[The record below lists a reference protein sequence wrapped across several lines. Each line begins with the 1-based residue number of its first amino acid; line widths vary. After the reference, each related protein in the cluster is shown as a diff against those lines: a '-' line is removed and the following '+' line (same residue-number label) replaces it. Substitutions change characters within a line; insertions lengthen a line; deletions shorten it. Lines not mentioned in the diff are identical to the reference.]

1 MSILVPAALVFSAII
16 PIILLFYFMRPRRQE
31 RVVSSTLLW
40 RLALQDLQASRP
52 WQRLRITPLLLLQ
65 LLAAIFIVLV
75 LTRPAIF
82 TNNPLGGDTVIV
94 LQASASMQATDVAP
108 NRFENARSTISD
120 LIDEMGPTDQLSLIE
135 MARTPQVL
143 IANSADKAQLHNAL
157 QHARVTNQ
165 NADLEQALSLA
176 TSLIEGHAHAQVLV
190 VGDGHVQN
198 PDQGLV
204 VPFPVRYMRVGTNA
218 PNVAFTALDSRVVQ
232 GKLTAFAQ
240 VANFSPQQRSVPVE
254 LYADNRLV
262 GVQTAVLSAGGT
274 EALQWT
280 NVPSNARML
289 HAHLLSQDAMS
300 IDHDSWSIIGGS
312 MPGRVLLVTQN
323 NALLKAAL
331 RIQPNINLYETT
343 PDKYVDT
350 GTFDLTVFDGYIPP
364 KLPNGSLFI
373 VNPPNGT
380 YPFGTSGQET
390 AVSHINAGND
400 PLNLLNAVDLG
411 SIHVLRSS
419 HQLKLAS
426 WMSPLITAPETP
438 LLAVGENASQ
448 RVAVLGFDLHDSDL
462 PLQYSFP
469 VLISNLV
476 NWFLPQPVGNNG
488 QVTAGTPVSIQS
500 WPGADKITIT
510 SPDGKSVQVGPPVTP
525 YSNTNQVGIYQV
537 SQHVRGQTLNGAFT
551 VNLFD
556 PQQSN
561 LTPAPALPVVNS
573 TNFAPGSATV
583 SHELREIW
591 PWIAALLLLI
601 LCAEWWLF
609 SRSYQPQGAT
619 SERRHTTG
627 AAKSSSSQF
636 ARWQQQLTERYQY
649 LRRQMVRT
657 TRKAKN
663 RLTRRKG
670 EKHANV

>member
-1 MSILVPAALVFSAII
+1 MSILVPAAFVFSAII
-16 PIILLFYFMRPRRQE
+16 PIILLLYFMRPRRQE

-82 TNNPLGGDTVIV
+82 TNNPLGGDTVII

-108 NRFENARSTISD
+108 NRFESARGTISD
-120 LIDEMGPTDQLSLIE
+120 LIDEMGPADQLSLIE

-143 IANSADKAQLHNAL
+143 IANSADKTQLHNAL
-157 QHARVTNQ
+157 QRARVTNQ
-165 NADLEQALSLA
+165 DADLEQALSLA
-176 TSLIEGHAHAQVLV
+176 TSLIEGHANAQVLV
-190 VGDGHVQN
+190 VGDGHVEN

-204 VPFPVRYMRVGTNA
+204 VPFPVRYLRVGTNA

-262 GVQTAVLSAGGT
+262 GVQTALLPAGGT
-274 EALQWT
+274 AALQWR
-280 NVPSNARML
+280 NVPSKARML

-300 IDHDSWSIIGGS
+300 VDHDSWSIVGGS

-323 NALLKAAL
+323 NALLQAAL
-331 RIQPNINLYETT
+331 RIQPNVNLYETT
-343 PDKYVDT
+343 PNKYADT
-350 GTFDLTVFDGYIPP
+350 GTFDLTVFDGYVPP
-364 KLPNGSLFI
+364 KLPSGSIFI

-390 AVSHINAGND
+390 GISHINAGND
-400 PLNLLNAVDLG
+400 PLNLLNEVDLG

-419 HQLKLAS
+419 HQLKLAP

-438 LLAVGENASQ
+438 LLAVGENGGQ
-448 RVAVLGFDLHDSDL
+448 RVAVLGFDLHDSDFA
-462 PLQYSFP
+462 LQYSFP
-469 VLISNLV
+469 VLINNLV
-476 NWFLPQPVGNNG
+476 NWFLPQPVGSNG
-488 QVTAGTPVSIQS
+488 QVTPGTPVTIQS

-510 SPDGKSVQVGPPVTP
+510 SPDGKSTQVGPPVMP
-525 YSNTNQVGIYQV
+525 YANTNQVGVYQV

-561 LTPAPALPVVNS
+561 LPPALALPVVHS
-573 TNFAPGSATV
+573 TDFAPSGATV

-609 SRSYQPQGAT
+609 SRSYQPQGT
-619 SERRHTTG
+619 MPERKHISGTAR
-627 AAKSSSSQF
+627 SSSSQF
-636 ARWQQQLTERYQY
+636 AHWQQQLTARYQY
-649 LRRQMVRT
+649 VRRQMART
-657 TRKAKN
+657 TRKVKN